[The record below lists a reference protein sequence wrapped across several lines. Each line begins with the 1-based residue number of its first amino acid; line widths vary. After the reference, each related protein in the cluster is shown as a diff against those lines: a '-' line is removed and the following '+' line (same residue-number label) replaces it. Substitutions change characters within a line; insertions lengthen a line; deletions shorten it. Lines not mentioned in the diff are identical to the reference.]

1 MFGCEYRDGRA
12 AAAPLLRPLDEVNQ
26 VDAADDPEKL
36 PHLHSPEEI
45 DRLFPAMVVPMDDE
59 TAYLDYDP
67 DERNEK
73 REGTMERGKDPLGD
87 RW

>member
-1 MFGCEYRDGRA
+1 M
-12 AAAPLLRPLDEVNQ
+12 LRPLDEVNQ

-36 PHLHSPEEI
+36 PHQHSPEEI

-73 REGTMERGKDPLGD
+73 RKGTMERGKDPLGD